1 MSVSNGQT
9 QGNQR
14 GTLFNDA
21 HNAVQPQWS
30 AIGLSIAPGDRD
42 TSPRRDVLN
51 LARAG
56 LQRTLAFLVTLAVTF
71 VGLTAVTFLISRLTR
86 IDPVLAV
93 VGDKATQA
101 AYDSAYQALG
111 LDQPLVFQ
119 YLVYLKRLVTGDFG
133 MSVLTSQPVL
143 TDLLRV
149 FPATFELATIAI
161 IIGVLLGVPAGVLA
175 GATKGRWPDQVIR
188 VVGLFGYSVPVFW
201 LGLVGLF
208 VFYGKLGWVAGTG
221 RLDVFYQGVVT
232 PRTGIML
239 LDAVLDGN
247 WEIFANA
254 FSHLILPA
262 GILGYF
268 SLAYIARMTRSFMIE
283 QLSQEYFTAA
293 RIKGNSYW
301 RAVWQHAFPNILVP
315 LITVI
320 GLSYASL
327 LEGAVLTETVF
338 AWPGLGLY
346 ITRALFNSDMNAV
359 LGGTVLVGA
368 VFITINLVSDL
379 LYKLADPRLRSS

>member
-1 MSVSNGQT
+1 VSVDAGSGQV
-9 QGNQR
+9 
-14 GTLFNDA
+14 A
-21 HNAVQPQWS
+21 E
-30 AIGLSIAPGDRD
+30 
-42 TSPRRDVLN
+42 RRN
-51 LARAG
+51 SGRQLARLAG
-56 LQRTLAFLVTLAVTF
+56 RVVSFFLTLAVTF
-71 VGLTAVTFLISRLTR
+71 VGLTAITFFISRLTN

-93 VGDKATQA
+93 TGDRVNQAT
-101 AYDSAYQALG
+101 YDKVFLELG
-111 LDQPLVFQ
+111 LDQPPIFQ
-119 YLVYLKRLVTGDFG
+119 YFIYLKRLLSGDFG

-161 IIGVLLGVPAGVLA
+161 VIGVLLGVPAGVLA

-201 LGLVGLF
+201 LGLIGLF
-208 VFYGKLGWVAGTG
+208 VFYGRLGWVAGTG

-232 PRTGIML
+232 SRTGVIL
-239 LDAVLDGN
+239 IDAALEGN

-268 SLAYIARMTRSFMIE
+268 SLAYIARMTRSFMID
-283 QLSQEYFTAA
+283 QLSQEYVTAA

-301 RAVWQHAFPNILVP
+301 QAVWRHAFPNILVP
-315 LITVI
+315 LITVV

-379 LYKLADPRLRSS
+379 LYKLADPRLRTS

>member
-1 MSVSNGQT
+1 VSAEVAGAAT
-9 QGNQR
+9 VTHSSLG
-14 GTLFNDA
+14 
-21 HNAVQPQWS
+21 H
-30 AIGLSIAPGDRD
+30 
-42 TSPRRDVLN
+42 
-51 LARAG
+51 RAG
-56 LQRTLAFLVTLAVTF
+56 VVVRRVGSFLASLVFTFL
-71 VGLTAVTFLISRLTR
+71 GLTAVTFFISRLTR

-93 VGDKATQA
+93 VGDKATTA
-101 AYDSAYQALG
+101 AYDKAYHALG
-111 LDQPLVFQ
+111 LDQSLPVQ
-119 YLVYLKRLVTGDFG
+119 YLIYLQRLLTGDFG
-133 MSVLTSQPVL
+133 MSVLTSRPVL

-149 FPATFELATIAI
+149 FPATFELATIATI
-161 IIGVLLGVPAGVLA
+161 MGVLIGVPAGVVA
-175 GATKGRWPDQVIR
+175 GARKGRWPDHVIR

-208 VFYGKLGWVAGTG
+208 VFYGKLGWVSGTG
-221 RLDVFYQGVVT
+221 RLDVFYQGIVT
-232 PRTGIML
+232 PRTGMML
-239 LDAVLDGN
+239 IDAALDGN

-262 GILGYF
+262 GILGYY
-268 SLAYIARMTRSFMIE
+268 SLAYIARMTRSFMID
-283 QLSQEYFTAA
+283 QLGQEYVTAA

-301 RAVWQHAFPNILVP
+301 RAVWRHAFPNIMVP

-359 LGGTVLVGA
+359 LGGTVLVGT
-368 VFITINLVSDL
+368 VFIGINLLSDL
-379 LYKLADPRLRSS
+379 LYRLFDPRLRTS

>member
-1 MSVSNGQT
+1 MSVDAGSGQV
-9 QGNQR
+9 
-14 GTLFNDA
+14 A
-21 HNAVQPQWS
+21 
-30 AIGLSIAPGDRD
+30 DR
-42 TSPRRDVLN
+42 RKAGRQF
-51 LARAG
+51 ARTVS
-56 LQRTLAFLVTLAVTF
+56 RVVSFFLTLAVTF
-71 VGLTAVTFLISRLTR
+71 VGLTAITFFISRLTN

-93 VGDKATQA
+93 TGDRVNQAT
-101 AYDSAYQALG
+101 YDKVFLELG
-111 LDQPLVFQ
+111 LDKPPIFQ
-119 YLVYLKRLVTGDFG
+119 YFIYLRRLLSGDFG

-143 TDLLRV
+143 TDLMRV

-161 IIGVLLGVPAGVLA
+161 VIGVLLGVPAGVLA

-188 VVGLFGYSVPVFW
+188 VVGLF
-201 LGLVGLF
+201 
-208 VFYGKLGWVAGTG
+208 VFYGKLSWVAGTG

-232 PRTGIML
+232 SRTGVIL
-239 LDAVLDGN
+239 IDAALEGN

-268 SLAYIARMTRSFMIE
+268 SLAYIARMTRSFMID
-283 QLSQEYFTAA
+283 QLSQEYVTAA

-301 RAVWQHAFPNILVP
+301 QAVWRHAFPNILVP
-315 LITVI
+315 LITVV

-379 LYKLADPRLRSS
+379 LYKLADPRLRTS

>member
-1 MSVSNGQT
+1 MSIGATPESGT
-9 QGNQR
+9 APR
-14 GTLFNDA
+14 SHRWIGTL
-21 HNAVQPQWS
+21 
-30 AIGLSIAPGDRD
+30 I
-42 TSPRRDVLN
+42 RRVFSFLF
-51 LARAG
+51 
-56 LQRTLAFLVTLAVTF
+56 TLIITF
-71 VGLTAVTFLISRLTR
+71 VGLTAVTFFISRLTD
-86 IDPVLAV
+86 IDPVIAV
-93 VGDKATQA
+93 IGDRANQVT
-101 AYDSAYQALG
+101 YDRVFLELG
-111 LDQPLVFQ
+111 LDQPPIIQ
-119 YLVYLKRLVTGDFG
+119 YFIYLKRLLTGDFG

-143 TDLLRV
+143 TDLMRV

-161 IIGVLLGVPAGVLA
+161 VIGVALGVPAGVLA
-175 GATKGRWPDQVIR
+175 AAYKNRWPDQVIR

-208 VFYGKLGWVAGTG
+208 VFYGRLGWVSGTG
-221 RLDVFYQGVVT
+221 RLDVFYNGIVPPMTGVILIDSAIA
-232 PRTGIML
+232 GEW
-239 LDAVLDGN
+239 D
-247 WEIFANA
+247 IFANA

-262 GILGYF
+262 SILGYY
-268 SLAYIARMTRSFMIE
+268 SLAYIARMTRSFMID
-283 QLSQEYFTAA
+283 QLSQEYVTAA

-301 RAVWQHAFPNILVP
+301 GAVWGHAFPNIMVP
-315 LITVI
+315 LITVV

-379 LYKLADPRLRSS
+379 LYKLVDPRLRAT